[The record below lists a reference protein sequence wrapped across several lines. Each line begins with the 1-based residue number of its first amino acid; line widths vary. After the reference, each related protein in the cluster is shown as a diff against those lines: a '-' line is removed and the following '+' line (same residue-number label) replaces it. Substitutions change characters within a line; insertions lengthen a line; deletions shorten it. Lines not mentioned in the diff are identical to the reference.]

1 MATGNR
7 VVPEAP
13 VTAEHTGAGRPAAA
27 EQANWA
33 AQGFAAGP
41 GTPAP
46 APSAGYLPVPGG
58 SRAGRVPPRP
68 WRGAG
73 GRWLVWVFRAVLWA
87 SLLLIGYRGV
97 AAIVTGYPGALGFA
111 PSTSGRG
118 QAFPSALAKAY
129 ALEFGQAY
137 LNFSPAR
144 AEQRATSLA
153 AFVPPGADP
162 ELGWNGVGTQTL
174 QSEQVAGVR
183 VLSPHRA
190 VVTLL
195 ARVNGRL
202 VEIGVPIFAA
212 GGALVVS
219 GHPAL
224 LAPPSQV
231 VPPASASAPQ
241 DLAAKQALLVM
252 LRAFFRAYASGDALQ
267 IGRFTVAGDP
277 VIGLGGVV
285 TFGGI
290 SHLGV
295 PTAAGQAR
303 QVTVAVVWRVA
314 STPPAAA
321 KAPAVHAAITMTYA
335 LTVVRHGGT
344 WRVRSI
350 GPAATQP
357 WPSS

>member
-27 EQANWA
+27 EQANLV
-33 AQGFAAGP
+33 AQGYAGSAMA
-41 GTPAP
+41 AP
-46 APSAGYLPVPGG
+46 APSAGYSPVPGG
-58 SRAGRVPPRP
+58 SPTGRVQPRP

-87 SLLLIGYRGV
+87 VLLLIGYRGV
-97 AAIVTGYPGALGFA
+97 AAIVTGYPGAGGVA
-111 PSTSGRG
+111 SATSGRG
-118 QAFPSALAKAY
+118 QAFPAALAKAY

-137 LNFSPAR
+137 LNFSPAG

-153 AFVPPGADP
+153 AFLPPGTDP

-190 VVTLL
+190 IVTLL
-195 ARVNGRL
+195 ARVSGHL

-212 GGALVVS
+212 GGGLVVS

-224 LAPPSQV
+224 LPPPSQV
-231 VPPASASAPQ
+231 VPQASASPPE

-252 LRAFFRAYASGDALQ
+252 LPGFFRAYASGDALQ
-267 IGRFTVAGDP
+267 LGRFTVAGDP
-277 VIGLGGVV
+277 LTGLGDVV

-290 SHLGV
+290 SHLSV
-295 PTAAGQAR
+295 PTAAGRAR
-303 QVTVAVVWRVA
+303 QVTVAVVWRIG
-314 STPPAAA
+314 STSAAAAA
-321 KAPAVHAAITMTYA
+321 KAPAVHAAIPMTYA

-350 GPAATQP
+350 GPAAVQP